1 MKRTVLRF
9 LSPQR
14 VEVCQEE
21 IPRLEA
27 GQVLVQTRLS
37 AISAGTE
44 MLIYRGEFPPGMA
57 LDASLPALQGEFRY
71 PLTYGYA
78 CVGEV
83 VEVGAEVEGTWRG
96 RWVFAFQ
103 PHASHFVAAPETLLP
118 LPEGLPLE
126 RACFLPNLETA
137 INLVQDAAPL
147 LGERVLLFGQGMV
160 GLLTAALLARFPLA
174 ALVTVDRFPLRRQAS
189 LRLGASVAL
198 DPADPHFQ
206 AEVRPWLP
214 AGADLT
220 LELSGSPDALNDAL
234 ALTGFSGRV
243 VLGSWYGTKPMALQ
257 LGGEFHRRRIRLLA
271 SQVSTI
277 APELSGRWDKGRRF
291 ALAWDWLARL
301 RPEEWISHRFPI
313 EQAGAAYRLLDEQ
326 PEQALQVVLTY

>member
-9 LSPQR
+9 LAPRR

-21 IPRLEA
+21 ICSLGT

-71 PLTYGYA
+71 PFTYGYA

-83 VEVGAEVEGTWRG
+83 VEIGAGVDATWRG

-118 LPEGLPLE
+118 LPDGLPPE

-147 LGERVLLFGQGMV
+147 LGERVLLFGQGVV

-174 ALVTVDRFPLRRQAS
+174 ALVTVDRYPLRRQVSLALGVSAS
-189 LRLGASVAL
+189 L
-198 DPADPHFQ
+198 DPTDAYFH
-206 AEVRPWLP
+206 AEARGWLP

-234 ALTGFSGRV
+234 TLTGFSGRV
-243 VLGSWYGTKPMALQ
+243 ILGSWYGTKPMALQ

-277 APELSGRWDKGRRF
+277 APELSGRWDKSRRF
-291 ALAWDWLARL
+291 ALAWDWLTRL
-301 RPEEWISHRFPI
+301 RPEGWITHRFPI
-313 EQAGAAYRLLDEQ
+313 EQAETAYHLLDER